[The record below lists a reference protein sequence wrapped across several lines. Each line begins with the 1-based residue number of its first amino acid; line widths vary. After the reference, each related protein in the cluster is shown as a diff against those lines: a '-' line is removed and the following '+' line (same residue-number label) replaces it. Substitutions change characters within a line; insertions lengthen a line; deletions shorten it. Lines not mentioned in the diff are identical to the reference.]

1 MKKGIDI
8 SKWQGNVDFSKVKK
22 EVDFVILRE
31 GYRKQIDPKF
41 LEYVKGCKNN
51 GIPVVGVYHFCYA
64 TSEAGAVEEAKSCI
78 ANIEKAGLAKKD
90 IVVFFDF
97 EYDTVKQAKDQGVTL
112 GKKQCIAFT
121 RAFCDYV
128 ESKGY
133 TAGVYSNLDYY
144 KNMYD
149 KETIGKYVYWLADY
163 TLGPDVKC
171 TYHQYTSSGKV
182 SGISGN
188 VDMNYYYGEDK
199 EEEQMG
205 VTAQDVLKVMES
217 WVGKSRAKGTHK
229 DIIDLYNGHKPLARG
244 YKVTYN
250 DEYCDT
256 TVSAAFIKLDAVD
269 LIGGTECGV
278 QKHIDIFK
286 AKGIWIEDGTIIPE
300 PGYIV
305 CFNWDD
311 GTQPNDGY
319 ADHIGF
325 VYSVNKAK
333 GIMTF
338 VEGNMS
344 GGVVGYR
351 YNVPIG
357 WGYIRGYAKP
367 KYAAKSSG
375 SSSSSTAKK
384 SVTTIA
390 REVIAGQWGNGDARK
405 KAIES
410 AGYDYNAVQK
420 KVNEILSGSAQTP
433 AKSNTEIAREV
444 IAGKW
449 GDGENRKKKLTAAGY
464 NYTEIQKKVNELLG
478 SSGTGKKS
486 ITEVA
491 KEVIAGKWGNGDER
505 KKKLK
510 AAGYDYDA
518 VQKKVNQLM

>member
-22 EVDFVILRE
+22 EVDFIILRE

-51 GIPVVGVYHFCYA
+51 DIPVAGVYHFCYA
-64 TSEAGAVEEAKSCI
+64 TSESGAVEEAKSCI
-78 ANIEKAGLAKKD
+78 ANIEKASLDKGD
-90 IVVFFDF
+90 IIVFFDF
-97 EYDTVKQAKDQGVTL
+97 EYDTVKQAKEKGVTL
-112 GKKQCIAFT
+112 EKKQCISFT

-128 ESKGY
+128 ESQGY

-149 KETIGKYVYWLADY
+149 KETISKYVYWLADY
-163 TLGPDVKC
+163 AGEPDVSC
-171 TYHQYTSSGKV
+171 IYHQYTSSGKI

-188 VDMNYYYGEDK
+188 VDMNYYYGEEQ
-199 EEEQMG
+199 EEDMG
-205 VTAQDVLKVMES
+205 VTAQDVLEVMEG

-229 DIIDLYNGHKPLARG
+229 DIIDLYNSRKPLARG

-250 DEYCDT
+250 DAYCDT
-256 TVSAAFIKLDAVD
+256 TVSAVFIKLGAVD

-278 QKHIDIFK
+278 QNHINIFK
-286 AKGIWIEDGTIIPE
+286 AKGIWNEDGTIIPD
-300 PGYIV
+300 PGDIV

-333 GIMTF
+333 RTMTF
-338 VEGNMS
+338 IEGNMS
-344 GGVVGYR
+344 GGIVGYR
-351 YNVPIG
+351 YNIPIG
-357 WGYIRGYAKP
+357 WGYIRGYAQP

-375 SSSSSTAKK
+375 SSTSTTTTKK

-390 REVIAGQWGNGDARK
+390 REVIAGHWGNSDARK
-405 KAIES
+405 NALKS
-410 AGYDYNAVQK
+410 AGYDYDAVQK
-420 KVNEILSGSAQTP
+420 KVNEILSESTQTTS
-433 AKSNTEIAREV
+433 KSNTEIAREV
-444 IAGKW
+444 IAGEW
-449 GDGENRKKKLTAAGY
+449 GNGDDRKKKLTAAGY
-464 NYTEIQKKVNELLG
+464 NYTEIQKEVNKLLS
-478 SSGTGKKS
+478 SSGSGKKS

-491 KEVIAGKWGNGDER
+491 KEVIAGKWGNGSER
-505 KKKLK
+505 KRRLIR
-510 AAGYDYDA
+510 AGYDYNA
-518 VQKKVNQLM
+518 VQKKVNQLL